1 MPKNKTMKNEQEVK
15 IPIKWHTPDNMITRY
30 ATNML
35 VHIIE
40 NEFKI
45 SFFEIIPEIRLD
57 PTSPPPNEVRADC
70 VANII
75 VSPEKLPSFI
85 KALQDQYNNYIET
98 KSKKPKS

>member
-1 MPKNKTMKNEQEVK
+1 MPKNKTTKIEQEIQV
-15 IPIKWHTPDNMITRY
+15 PIKWNTPDNIISRY
-30 ATNML
+30 ANNVL
-35 VHIIE
+35 IHILE

-57 PTSPPPNEVRADC
+57 HTSPQPKEVRADC

-85 KALQDQYNNYIET
+85 KALQDQYDKYIAI